1 MRIAIVTLPRTGGTN
16 FAVFLEKKVTFN
28 QGDATSQNFLITAL
42 AMPVPA

>member
-1 MRIAIVTLPRTGGTN
+1 MFLYWSSRHNYILY
-16 FAVFLEKKVTFN
+16 LEKKVTFN